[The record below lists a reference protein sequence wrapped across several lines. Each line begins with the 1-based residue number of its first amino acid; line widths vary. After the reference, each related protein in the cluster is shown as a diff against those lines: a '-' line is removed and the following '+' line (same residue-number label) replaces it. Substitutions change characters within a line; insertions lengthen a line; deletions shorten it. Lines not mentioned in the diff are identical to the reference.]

1 MVALLLCDAIA
12 WTKTRNE
19 KFIFNKDY
27 GKIDKSTCKDRWF
40 YPAGVEVEVSAP
52 VFVLGLLVLF
62 RGGGYA

>member
-27 GKIDKSTCKDRWF
+27 GKIDKSTCKDRW
-40 YPAGVEVEVSAP
+40 SIQ
-52 VFVLGLLVLF
+52 LKWK
-62 RGGGYA
+62 